1 MAGKERLVGTE
12 VYRLSVQAHWAA
24 SRSRLAALSFTR
36 LARIGTVRQR
46 ERNTALRASSTTA
59 CARAPSATH
68 PEAPR

>member
-1 MAGKERLVGTE
+1 MAGKERHIGIE
-12 VYRLSVQAHWAA
+12 VCKLCVRAHGAA

-36 LARIGTVRQR
+36 RARIGTVRQR
-46 ERNTALRASSTTA
+46 ERNTALRASSTIA